1 MQFTKFGHT
10 GLTVSRMILGTGTF
24 GKQTDEKE
32 AHRMLDRAAEAGINF
47 IDTADIYPPG
57 AEAGS
62 AETIAGRWLSN
73 KRAGFILGTKG
84 GGKMG
89 SAAWDAG
96 SSRKHLLDAIDSS
109 LRRLNT
115 DYVDLYQLHMD
126 DLATP
131 IDEMAAAMDTIVRSG
146 RARYIGV
153 SNILAYRLAKAL
165 GRQDTLKLM
174 RFVSAQP
181 RYNLLFR
188 EVERELFQL
197 AQEEGLAVIPFNPL
211 AGGLLSGKYKHGDT
225 PEKGRF
231 SAELGGFGQMYHAR
245 YWHKR
250 EFETVTTVQEIAK
263 QHGTPITTLSV
274 AWVLANPT
282 ITSVIL
288 GASRVEQLTDTLA
301 AADYKLD
308 SALKRGWTKSASNS
322 AGATQGSKEKVAL
335 GNEPLLTSLAIQLN
349 AGPIFW
355 AEPTGYALNITTA
368 ERKFMSITSVLR
380 ERKSMTPIKAIWLA
394 SLVTAINVLV

>member
-32 AHRMLDRAAEAGINF
+32 AHRMLDKAAEAGINF

-57 AEAGS
+57 AEAGG
-62 AETIAGRWLSN
+62 AEIIAGRWLSN
-73 KRAGFILGTKG
+73 KRAAFILGTKG

-89 SAAWDAG
+89 PAAWDAG
-96 SSRKHLLDAIDSS
+96 SSRKHLLDAIDAS

-131 IDEMAAAMDTIVRSG
+131 MDEMAEAMDTIVRSG

-153 SNILAYRLAKAL
+153 SNILAYRLARAL
-165 GRQDTLKLM
+165 GRQDARKLT

-188 EVERELFQL
+188 EVERELFPL

-211 AGGLLSGKYKHGDT
+211 AGGLLSGKYKHAET

-231 SAELGGFGQMYHAR
+231 SAELGGFGQMYHTR
-245 YWHKR
+245 YWHER

-274 AWVLANPT
+274 AWILANPA

-308 SALKRGWTKSASNS
+308 SALK
-322 AGATQGSKEKVAL
+322 
-335 GNEPLLTSLAIQLN
+335 TSLDEVSVEFRRGD
-349 AGPIFW
+349 AG
-355 AEPTGYALNITTA
+355 
-368 ERKFMSITSVLR
+368 K
-380 ERKSMTPIKAIWLA
+380 
-394 SLVTAINVLV
+394 